1 MLKQIA
7 AALLPLLVRE
17 GEQYLLSVCSGI
29 RVYSNYLLSLSCL
42 YSNRLLVLVG
52 S

>member
-1 MLKQIA
+1 M
-7 AALLPLLVRE
+7 
-17 GEQYLLSVCSGI
+17 LSVCNGI

-42 YSNRLLVLVG
+42 YSNRLLVAVG